1 MSLRLSNIDD
11 NTLLTDRLVLAPLR
25 LSDAR
30 EMQAVLASPELYR
43 FTGGSPPSFEQL
55 TERYRHQIV
64 GPDDPDVSWH
74 NWIVRSRT
82 TGSAVGYVQATVTG
96 DTADIAWLVGVP
108 WQRQGIGVEAASA
121 MCAWLATRGVHR
133 LTAHIHPD
141 HVGSAKV
148 AARLG
153 LIATS
158 STDAEGEQ
166 IWSSEPACQGR

>member
-1 MSLRLSNIDD
+1 LSIRPPNIDD
-11 NTLLTDRLVLAPLR
+11 ESLVTDRLTLAPLR

-30 EMQAVLASPELYR
+30 EMQAVLASPALYR
-43 FTGGSPPSFEQL
+43 YTGGSPPSLEQL
-55 TERYRHQIV
+55 TERYRHQIA

-74 NWIVRSRT
+74 NWIIQSRT
-82 TGSAVGYVQATVTG
+82 TGSAVGYVQATVAG

-108 WQRQGIGVEAASA
+108 WQRQAFAVEAASS
-121 MCAWLATRGVHR
+121 MCAWLATLQVHR

-141 HVGSAKV
+141 HLSSAKV

-153 LIATS
+153 LTATN

-166 IWSSEPACQGR
+166 IWSSQPPCRGH

>member
-1 MSLRLSNIDD
+1 LSIRLSNIDD
-11 NTLLTDRLVLAPLR
+11 VVLLTDRLVLALLR

-30 EMQAVLASPELYR
+30 EMHAVLASPELYR
-43 FTGGSPPSFEQL
+43 FTGGGPPSREQL
-55 TERYRHQIV
+55 TERYRRQIA

-96 DTADIAWLVGVP
+96 DTADIAWLVGVS
-108 WQRQGIGVEAASA
+108 WQRQGIAVEAASS
-121 MCAWLATRGVHR
+121 MYAWLATGGVHR

-153 LIATS
+153 LTVTG

>member
-74 NWIVRSRT
+74 NWIIRSRT
-82 TGSAVGYVQATVTG
+82 TGSAVGYVQATVAG